1 MTVADGQ
8 SVPPATLYDGGRAPN
23 PRRVRIFLSEKGYT
37 IPHIVQ
43 VDIGKG
49 EHHSDEFTALNPM
62 RRVPVMVLEDGAVI
76 AESIAICRYIEELVP
91 EPNLFGRTPI
101 ERAEIEMWN
110 RRLELGLFSAV
121 AHVFRH
127 LHPAMAPWETPQVPA
142 WGEANKPKVMHALE
156 WLDAELDGQDFIAG
170 DRFSVA
176 DITGLVALDLLK
188 PAKIVIPETLRHVRA
203 WHARLVA
210 RPSAAA

>member
-1 MTVADGQ
+1 MSVSDGL

-23 PRRVRIFLSEKGYT
+23 PRRVRIFLAEKAYQ

-43 VDIGKG
+43 VDLAKG
-49 EHHSDEFTALNPM
+49 EHHSDQFTELNPM

-91 EPNLFGRTPI
+91 EPNLFGRTPV

-110 RRLELGLFSAV
+110 RRLELGLFAAV

-127 LHPAMAPWETPQVPA
+127 LHPAMAGFETPQVA
-142 WGEANKPKVMHALE
+142 EWGEANKAKVHHALE
-156 WLDAELDGQDFIAG
+156 LLDAELDGQDYIVG
-170 DRFSVA
+170 NRFSVA
-176 DITGLVALDLLK
+176 DITGLVALDLMK
-188 PAKIVIPETLRHVRA
+188 PAKLAVPETFRSVRA
-203 WHARLVA
+203 WHARLLA
-210 RPSAAA
+210 RPTALA